1 MNVNLSTSNP
11 KVSPMIDLDQASVQ
25 LISNRI
31 NSPITNFATD
41 SRVNN
46 VNDDPS
52 KFIYCTKLI
61 TLENP
66 STSLKVILDSYV
78 NKFNDVRVLY
88 AVNQDKSL
96 DETVFTPFPGYNNMD
111 PNRIGVIINPDNSD
125 GTSDKLFNKKDLV
138 TPNPGSQAFSEM
150 QFTIDRLPT
159 FNNFRI
165 KIIGTST
172 NQAYSP
178 YIKNLR
184 VLALA

>member
-1 MNVNLSTSNP
+1 
-11 KVSPMIDLDQASVQ
+11 MIDLDQASVQ

-46 VNDDPS
+46 VSDDPS

-78 NKFNDVRVLY
+78 NQFNDVRVLY

-96 DETVFTPFPGYNNMD
+96 TETVFTPFPGFNNMD

-172 NQAYSP
+172 NQAYVP
-178 YIKNLR
+178 NIKNLR